1 MGKHRVGRVEQAR
14 TLVEVV
20 RAHAVREHEQRI
32 RGEYRRAER
41 GKLISVRA
49 EQHERKG
56 HEDHSRPLQV
66 HEGLH
71 VDGDLP
77 KHRCQERLGGKSTN
91 VSLQCGQGYVSACEY
106 RLCTVPRPLLN
117 PAV

>member
-1 MGKHRVGRVEQAR
+1 MEQAR

-32 RGEYRRAER
+32 RGEYRGAE
-41 GKLISVRA
+41 GSKLFSVRA

-56 HEDHSRPLQV
+56 HAEHSHRLQV
-66 HEGLH
+66 HEGAH
-71 VDGDLP
+71 VYPDLP

-91 VSLQCGQGYVSACEY
+91 VNLQCGQGCVSVSAGC
-106 RLCTVPRPLLN
+106 VQPHSHF
-117 PAV
+117 